1 MMFSSI
7 YALGVDESIVVI
19 ELWWFYNFCENG
31 LIMKKFDF
39 DDFEWVKGVVRMN

>member
-7 YALGVDESIVVI
+7 YALVVDESIVVI

-39 DDFEWVKGVVRMN
+39 DDVEWVKEVVRMN